1 LGGINNQ
8 INYKNFN
15 FSFLIDILQGGTI
28 TAFSEA
34 ILAGDGFLDYTL
46 PGREGGVVFGKD
58 VFTNETAVKQDGT
71 PNDIKASAEK
81 FWNLVGGR
89 NAPTGEAFVRDAS
102 NVRLREMVLGYRL
115 PKYKARIS
123 LVGRN
128 LFFFSNK
135 AKYVDPELT
144 VGTGNNVDGQEAFSL
159 PTTRSIGLS
168 LGIDF

>member
-1 LGGINNQ
+1 M
-8 INYKNFN
+8 
-15 FSFLIDILQGGTI
+15 
-28 TAFSEA
+28 
-34 ILAGDGFLDYTL
+34 
-46 PGREGGVVFGKD
+46 
-58 VFTNETAVKQDGT
+58 
-71 PNDIKASAEK
+71 
-81 FWNLVGGR
+81 GGR

-159 PTTRSIGLS
+159 PTTRSIGWS
-168 LGIDF
+168 LEIDF